1 MAYVRYSIENRIATL
16 VIENPPVN
24 ALSREVMEEL
34 DKALDE
40 LKENDEVKVVILAAA
55 GQIAWIAGADI
66 NEIEKLNSK
75 DEAYQVVKQAQG
87 IANKLERLGKP
98 SIAAI
103 HSLCLGGGLELALAC
118 TFRIAGDKAKFG
130 QPEINLGIIP
140 GMGGTQRLTRL
151 VGRANALRLI
161 LTGEQ
166 IPAQEAYRIGLVDA
180 VVPSDRVIMVSK
192 DFAGRIAQKGLPSIR
207 AALKA
212 VYEGED
218 MTLDEGL
225 DLEARL
231 FAELCETEDKKEGIK
246 AFKEKRR
253 PVFKDR

>member
-1 MAYVRYSIENRIATL
+1 MAYVRYSVEDGVAIL

-24 ALSREVMEEL
+24 ALSKPVMEEL

-40 LKENDEVKVVILAAA
+40 LRDNSSVKVVILTAA

-66 NEIEKLNSK
+66 NEIEKLNTK
-75 DEAYQVVKQAQG
+75 EEAYQVVKQAQG
-87 IANKLERLGKP
+87 IVNKLENLGKP

-151 VGRANALRLI
+151 VGKANALRLI

-166 IPAQEAYRIGLVDA
+166 ITAQEAFRIGLVDA
-180 VVPSDRVIMVSK
+180 VVPSDRVIMTAK
-192 DFAGRIAQKGLPSIR
+192 DFAKRIAQKGLPSIR
-207 AALKA
+207 AALRA

-218 MTLDEGL
+218 LPLNEGL
-225 DLEARL
+225 DLEAKL
-231 FAELCETEDKKEGIK
+231 FAELCETEDKKEGIR

-253 PVFKDR
+253 PNFQDR

>member
-75 DEAYQVVKQAQG
+75 DEAYQLVKQAQS

-231 FAELCETEDKKEGIK
+231 FAELCETEDKKEGIR

>member
-40 LKENDEVKVVILAAA
+40 LKDNDEVKVIILAAA

-75 DEAYQVVKQAQG
+75 EEAYQVVKQAQS

-118 TFRIAGDKAKFG
+118 TFRIAGDRAKFG

-151 VGRANALRLI
+151 IGRANALRLI

-180 VVPSDRVIMVSK
+180 VVPGDRVIMVSK
-192 DFAGRIAQKGLPSIR
+192 DFARRIAQKGLPSIR

-212 VYEGED
+212 VYEGEN

-225 DLEARL
+225 DLEAKL

>member
-34 DKALDE
+34 DEALDE
-40 LKENDEVKVVILAAA
+40 LKDNDEVKVIILAAA

-75 DEAYQVVKQAQG
+75 EEAYQVVKQAQS

-118 TFRIAGDKAKFG
+118 TFRIAGDRAKFG

-151 VGRANALRLI
+151 IGRANALRLI

-180 VVPSDRVIMVSK
+180 VVPGDRVIMVSK
-192 DFAGRIAQKGLPSIR
+192 DFARRIAQKGLPSIR

-212 VYEGED
+212 VYEGEN

-225 DLEARL
+225 DLEAKL

>member
-40 LKENDEVKVVILAAA
+40 LKDNDEVKVIILAAA

-75 DEAYQVVKQAQG
+75 EEAYQVVKQAQS

-118 TFRIAGDKAKFG
+118 TFRIAGDRAKFG

-151 VGRANALRLI
+151 IGRANDLRLI

-180 VVPSDRVIMVSK
+180 VVPGDRVIMVSK
-192 DFAGRIAQKGLPSIR
+192 DFARRIAQKGLPSIR

-212 VYEGED
+212 VYEGEN

-225 DLEARL
+225 DLEAKL

>member
-1 MAYVRYSIENRIATL
+1 MAYVRYSVENGVATL
-16 VIENPPVN
+16 VIDNPPVN
-24 ALSREVMEEL
+24 ALSRGVMEEIDKSL
-34 DKALDE
+34 DDLAS
-40 LKENDEVKVVILAAA
+40 NDEVKVVILGAA

-66 NEIEKLNSK
+66 NEIEKLNSRE
-75 DEAYQVVKQAQG
+75 EAYRVVKQAQS
-87 IANKLERLGKP
+87 IANKLEDLGKP
-98 SIAAI
+98 TIAAI

-140 GMGGTQRLTRL
+140 GMGGTQRLRRL

-166 IPAQEAYRIGLVDA
+166 IPAQEAFRIGLVDA
-180 VVPSDRVIMVSK
+180 VVPSDRVIMASK
-192 DFAGRIAQKGLPSIR
+192 DFAKRIAQKGLPSIK
-207 AALKA
+207 AAIKA
-212 VYEGED
+212 VYGGEGLPFE
-218 MTLDEGL
+218 EAL

-231 FAELCETEDKKEGIK
+231 FAELCETEDKREGIK